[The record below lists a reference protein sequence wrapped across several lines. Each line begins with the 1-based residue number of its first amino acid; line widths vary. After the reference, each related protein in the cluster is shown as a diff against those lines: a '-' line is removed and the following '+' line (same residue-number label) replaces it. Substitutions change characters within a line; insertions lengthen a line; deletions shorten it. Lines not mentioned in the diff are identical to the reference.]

1 MSLLGKTHI
10 FNEIANRLHG
20 VDPSSIR
27 LISDRVLLKDLGDLE
42 KEGSI
47 IIPEAYRERG
57 LNQFGTYR
65 KGVVISTGP
74 GDRWLE
80 VGIEEFDNGAPR
92 VRRKAI
98 TKPCE
103 KCENGIM
110 KHVVVDGLVFDV
122 VSPLEKCPWCEGSTR
137 RPICVP
143 PQCKPGDIVLFDR
156 RREAEIYL
164 NRERYTIINAEQSV
178 LAVLEEEPWC

>member
-74 GDRWLE
+74 GDRFLE
-80 VGIEEFDNGAPR
+80 VGIEECGNEAPR

-98 TKPCE
+98 TVPCQCQDGSR
-103 KCENGIM
+103 KWFDIINYI
-110 KHVVVDGLVFDV
+110 VVEIPDGGV
-122 VSPLEKCPWCEGSTR
+122 CPACGGSGR
-137 RPICVP
+137 VPVCVP

-164 NRERYTIINAEQSV
+164 NGERYCILNSEQSV
-178 LAVLEEEPWC
+178 IAVLED